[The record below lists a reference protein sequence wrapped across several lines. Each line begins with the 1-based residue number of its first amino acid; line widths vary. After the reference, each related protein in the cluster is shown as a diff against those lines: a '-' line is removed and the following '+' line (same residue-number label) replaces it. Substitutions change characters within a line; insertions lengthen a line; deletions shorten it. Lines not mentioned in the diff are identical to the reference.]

1 MSATPEP
8 PAPEGPADP
17 ADPAGRVDPAGPVA
31 PADASAAAAPAA
43 DLVMEGG
50 GVKGIGLV
58 GAALRLAEHGYAFPR
73 VAGTSAGAIVGAVL
87 AALQARG
94 EGFDRLEEITRTLD
108 YGRFRDRGLA
118 GRLLGPLGFVADGF
132 SLLLE
137 SGIFEGDYLHDWLS
151 GVLAD
156 LGVRTFGDLRTDDPG
171 DDGSLHHRYS
181 LVVTASDVSR
191 QRFVR
196 FPWDYPDYGLD
207 PDEQPVAD
215 AVRASASIPF
225 FFEPVALRGERGVA
239 TLVDGG
245 LLSNYPITTFDRQD
259 GQTPRWPTIGIR
271 LSAAVD
277 EGGPLRAV
285 RGPVALALSVVETAI
300 EGSQTTQELDPCNVA
315 RSVFV
320 DTSRVGPVDF
330 GISDEE
336 QDHLVSTGR
345 AAVDAFLGEWDF
357 QQWLRDCRGVR
368 A

>member
-1 MSATPEP
+1 MAAS
-8 PAPEGPADP
+8 
-17 ADPAGRVDPAGPVA
+17 
-31 PADASAAAAPAA
+31 ADAAGSAPAA
-43 DLVMEGG
+43 DTTNAVTAADLVLEGG

-58 GAALRLAEHGYAFPR
+58 GAAMRLAEHGYEFPR
-73 VAGTSAGAIVGAVL
+73 VAGTSAGSIVGAVL
-87 AALQARG
+87 AALQRRG
-94 EGFDRLEEITRTLD
+94 EGFDQLAEITRTLD
-108 YGRFRDRGLA
+108 YNRFRDRGLA
-118 GRLLGPLGFVADGF
+118 GRLLGPLGFLTDGF

-137 SGIFEGDYLHDWLS
+137 SGVFEGDYLHDWLS

-171 DDGSLHHRYS
+171 DDGSLHARYS

-207 PDEQPVAD
+207 PDEQPVVD

-225 FFEPVALRGERGVA
+225 FFEPVTLRGERGAA

-259 GQTPRWPTIGIR
+259 GRTPRWPTIGIR
-271 LSAAVD
+271 LSAQEENRPPQQVQ
-277 EGGPLRAV
+277 
-285 RGPVALALSVVETAI
+285 GPVALALAVVETAI
-300 EGSQTTQELDPCNVA
+300 VGSQSVQQLDPCNVG

-320 DTSRVGPVDF
+320 DTSGVGAIDF

-336 QDHLVSTGR
+336 QDRLLATGR
-345 AAVDAFLGEWDF
+345 NATEEFLGKWDF
-357 QQWLRDCRGVR
+357 HAWLRDCRGVGS
-368 A
+368 

>member
-1 MSATPEP
+1 MSAS
-8 PAPEGPADP
+8 ADSADP
-17 ADPAGRVDPAGPVA
+17 ANAVPT
-31 PADASAAAAPAA
+31 A
-43 DLVMEGG
+43 DLVLEGG

-58 GAALRLAEHGYAFPR
+58 GAAMRLAEHGYEFPR

-87 AALQARG
+87 AALQRRG
-94 EGFDRLEEITRTLD
+94 EGFDRLAEITRTLD

-225 FFEPVALRGERGVA
+225 FFEPVALRSERGVA

-259 GQTPRWPTIGIR
+259 GRTPRWPTIGIR
-271 LSAAVD
+271 LSIQAD
-277 EGGPLRAV
+277 ESSRPLRAV
-285 RGPVALALSVVETAI
+285 RGPVALALSLVETAI
-300 EGSQTTQELDPCNVA
+300 EGSQTAQELDPCNVA

-336 QDHLVSTGR
+336 QDHLVATGR
-345 AAVDAFLGEWDF
+345 TAAEQFLAEWDF
-357 QQWLRDCRGVR
+357 GAWLRDCRGVS